1 MVLQSIRERLTGI
14 LAFFILGILVIP
26 FAFVGVNSYFTSGNE
41 NVVARVNDEDITLA
55 QFTQSYTNYRQRMQS
70 IMGAA
75 YDPEQFDTLI
85 ARREHLDALIN
96 QAVLAQAV
104 DGIGLDVT
112 DERLAREIR
121 ELPAFQLDGEFN
133 ADLYQS
139 RLTSQGMSVPGFERE
154 MRTQIV
160 MGQLP
165 TGIMSSSFATPAELQ
180 EYVRL
185 QDQRRTFRSVRVRPA
200 DDPEAPELAET
211 DIQAYYEQNAADFRS
226 EEMVVIEYLELS
238 AVDTRSGVELDDE
251 FLRNRFEQQK
261 ARFISPEQRLVSH
274 ILLEAGASADEASKE
289 TARQRAV
296 DIAAR
301 ARAGEDFAQLAQEFS
316 QDIGSAEN
324 GGDLGWIEPGM
335 MSDSFEEAM
344 YTLTLEAPVSDPVQT
359 GFGWHVIL
367 LRDIQPSEGMNFEEA
382 REILIA
388 EHQAEESE
396 REFLEKA
403 DRMVD
408 LIYEDPTTLEAAA
421 LDLGLDVQ
429 AVGPFSRAGGEGI
442 AADPAVVTAAFSDL
456 VLAQGSVSDPIDLA
470 ENHMVLLR
478 VREHLPAEVRPL
490 SEVRDEIVSRIR
502 AERALKAARERAE
515 ALLASVEQQGL
526 DLAAAAEQEGLEVT
540 VTEEANRR
548 NFVPD
553 RKVVEEVFQM
563 PAPAEGAVILQVVE
577 ASDGFAVVELQSV
590 REGSLEE
597 GAALSEQQYRRQL
610 ANAAASAEAQG
621 FMRQLRNAARV
632 EIFED
637 RLE

>member
-133 ADLYQS
+133 ADLYQN

-165 TGIMSSSFATPAELQ
+165 NGIMSSSFATPTELQ

-185 QDQRRTFRSVRVRPA
+185 QDQRRTFRSVPVRPA
-200 DDPEAPELAET
+200 DDPEAPDPAES
-211 DIQAYYEQNAADFRS
+211 DIQDYYEQNAAEFRS

-238 AVDTRSGVELDDE
+238 PVDTRSGAELDDE

-274 ILLEAGASADEASKE
+274 ILLEAGATADEASKE
-289 TARQRAV
+289 TARQQAA

-301 ARAGEDFAQLAQEFS
+301 AREGEDFAQLAREFS

-324 GGDLGWIEPGM
+324 DGDLGWIEPGM

-344 YTLTLEAPVSDPVQT
+344 YALTLEAPVSEPVQT

-367 LRDIQPSEGMNFEEA
+367 LRDIQPAAGMNFEEA

-429 AVGPFSRAGGEGI
+429 TAGPFSRAGGEGI
-442 AADPAVVTAAFSDL
+442 AADPGVVSAAFSDL

-478 VREHLPAEVRPL
+478 IREHLPAEVRPL
-490 SEVRDEIVSRIR
+490 AEVRDEIVSRIR
-502 AERALKAARERAE
+502 AERALDAARERAE
-515 ALLASVEQQGL
+515 ALLASVEQGQ

-540 VTEEANRR
+540 LTEEANRR

-553 RKVVEEVFQM
+553 RKVVEEVFQR
-563 PAPAEGAVILQVVE
+563 PAPAEGAMSLQVVE

-590 REGSLEE
+590 RAGSLEE

-610 ANAAASAEAQG
+610 ANAAASAEARG

-632 EIFED
+632 EVFED

>member
-133 ADLYQS
+133 ADLYQN

-165 TGIMSSSFATPAELQ
+165 NGIMSSSFATPTELQ

-185 QDQRRTFRSVRVRPA
+185 QDQRRTFRSVPVRPA
-200 DDPEAPELAET
+200 DDPEAPDAAES
-211 DIQAYYEQNAADFRS
+211 DIQDYYEQNAAEFRS

-238 AVDTRSGVELDDE
+238 PVDTRSGAELDDE

-274 ILLEAGASADEASKE
+274 ILLEAGATADEASKE
-289 TARQRAV
+289 TARQQAA

-301 ARAGEDFAQLAQEFS
+301 AREGEDFAQLAREFS

-324 GGDLGWIEPGM
+324 DGDLGWIEPGM

-344 YTLTLEAPVSDPVQT
+344 YALTLEAPVSEPVQT

-367 LRDIQPSEGMNFEEA
+367 LRDIQPAAGMNFEEA

-429 AVGPFSRAGGEGI
+429 TAGPFSRAGGEGI
-442 AADPAVVTAAFSDL
+442 AADPGVVSAAFSDL

-478 VREHLPAEVRPL
+478 IREHLPAEVRPL
-490 SEVRDEIVSRIR
+490 AEVRDEIVSRIR
-502 AERALKAARERAE
+502 AERALDAARERAE
-515 ALLASVEQQGL
+515 ALLASVEQGQ

-540 VTEEANRR
+540 LTEEANRR

-553 RKVVEEVFQM
+553 RKVVEEVFQI
-563 PAPAEGAVILQVVE
+563 PAPAEGAMSLQVVE

-590 REGSLEE
+590 RAGSLEE

-610 ANAAASAEAQG
+610 ANAAASAEARG

-632 EIFED
+632 EVFED

>member
-133 ADLYQS
+133 ADLYQN

-165 TGIMSSSFATPAELQ
+165 NGIMSSSFATPTELQ

-185 QDQRRTFRSVRVRPA
+185 QDQRRTFRSVPVRPA
-200 DDPEAPELAET
+200 DDPEAPDPAES
-211 DIQAYYEQNAADFRS
+211 DIQDYYEQNAAEFRS

-238 AVDTRSGVELDDE
+238 PVDTRSGAELDDE

-274 ILLEAGASADEASKE
+274 ILLEAGATADEASKE
-289 TARQRAV
+289 TARQQAA

-301 ARAGEDFAQLAQEFS
+301 AREGEDFAQLAREFS

-324 GGDLGWIEPGM
+324 DGDLGWIEPGM

-344 YTLTLEAPVSDPVQT
+344 YALTLEAPVSEPVQT

-367 LRDIQPSEGMNFEEA
+367 LRDIQPAAGMNFEEA

-429 AVGPFSRAGGEGI
+429 TAGPFSRAGGEGI
-442 AADPAVVTAAFSDL
+442 AADPGVVSAAFSDL

-478 VREHLPAEVRPL
+478 IREHLPAEVRPL
-490 SEVRDEIVSRIR
+490 AEVRDEIVSRIR
-502 AERALKAARERAE
+502 AERALDAARERAE
-515 ALLASVEQQGL
+515 ALLASVEQGQ

-540 VTEEANRR
+540 LTEEANRR

-553 RKVVEEVFQM
+553 RKVVEEVFQI
-563 PAPAEGAVILQVVE
+563 PAPAEGAMSLQVVE

-590 REGSLEE
+590 RAGSLEE

-610 ANAAASAEAQG
+610 ANAAASAEARG

-632 EIFED
+632 EVFED

>member
-112 DERLAREIR
+112 DERLARAIR

-133 ADLYQS
+133 ADLYQN

-165 TGIMSSSFATPAELQ
+165 NGIMSSSFATPTELQ

-185 QDQRRTFRSVRVRPA
+185 QDQRRTFRSVPVRPA
-200 DDPEAPELAET
+200 DDPEAPDPAES
-211 DIQAYYEQNAADFRS
+211 DIQDYYEQNAAEFRS

-238 AVDTRSGVELDDE
+238 PVDTRSGAELDDE

-274 ILLEAGASADEASKE
+274 ILLEAGATADEASKE
-289 TARQRAV
+289 TARQQAA

-301 ARAGEDFAQLAQEFS
+301 AREGEDFAQLAREFS

-324 GGDLGWIEPGM
+324 DGDLGWIEPGM

-344 YTLTLEAPVSDPVQT
+344 YALTLEAPVSEPVQT

-367 LRDIQPSEGMNFEEA
+367 LRDIQPAAGMNFEEA

-429 AVGPFSRAGGEGI
+429 TAGPFSRAGGEGI
-442 AADPAVVTAAFSDL
+442 AADPGVVSAAFSDL

-478 VREHLPAEVRPL
+478 IREHLPAEVRPL
-490 SEVRDEIVSRIR
+490 AEVRDEIVSRIR
-502 AERALKAARERAE
+502 AERALDAARERAE
-515 ALLASVEQQGL
+515 ALLASVEQGQ

-540 VTEEANRR
+540 LTEEANRR

-553 RKVVEEVFQM
+553 RKVVEEVFQI
-563 PAPAEGAVILQVVE
+563 PAPAEGAMSLQVVE

-590 REGSLEE
+590 RAGSLEE

-610 ANAAASAEAQG
+610 ANAAASAEARG

-632 EIFED
+632 EVFED